1 MLGEVARIN
10 KANLP
15 WAAGLIVGEGSIGV
29 AYSRKYP
36 YLAVQLSMMDKRAVR
51 RFAETFEV
59 AMQRYYLKHRK
70 YFMYKIM
77 LRGRPAERAVSAMW
91 PWLKNTD
98 KGDQALRAARK
109 LRIGAWITGKRRGI
123 RPVQGRLQF
132 A

>member
-1 MLGEVARIN
+1 MLAEVFKIN
-10 KANLP
+10 QALVP
-15 WAAGLIVGEGSIGV
+15 WAAGLIVGEGCIGV

-36 YLAVQLSMMDKRAVR
+36 YLAVQLSMMDKRAVHQ
-51 RFAETFEV
+51 FAETFGV
-59 AMQRYYLKHRK
+59 SMQRYYLPQRG

-77 LRGRPAERAVSAMW
+77 LRGRPAERAVAAMW

-109 LRIGAWITGKRRGI
+109 LRLGPWITGKRRGI